1 VTTIGVPYFLTR
13 YQPGVDLVVPLDV
26 VVRAELVVEAGWSP
40 ILPLYESV
48 AAAVSDVIAGG
59 GRPIVMSGDCTVAL
73 GTVAG
78 LQRAG
83 HDPGIVW
90 FDAHGD
96 VQTMETT
103 TSGFLGGMPLR
114 ILVGYRPELVAAP
127 LGLRATAEERVVL
140 VDARD
145 LDPPE
150 QDYLCQ
156 ATMRH
161 LPLEDLSPHALPKGP
176 LYVHLDLD
184 IVDPTELPH
193 VRYPAPGGPSLAAVV
208 ESVGM
213 LVRTGQVVG
222 IGIACTWAPGTVLSD
237 HVGTLLRSVL
247 SEWEDDAPA

>member
-1 VTTIGVPYFLTR
+1 VTRVGVPYFLTH
-13 YQPGVDLVVPLDV
+13 YQPDVDLVVSLDV
-26 VVRAELVVEAGWSP
+26 VVRAELLNETGWSP
-40 ILPLYESV
+40 IIPLYESV
-48 AAAVSDVIAGG
+48 AVAVSDVLAGG
-59 GRPIVMSGDCTVAL
+59 GRPTVLSGDCTVAL

-83 HDPGIVW
+83 LDPGVVW

-114 ILVGYRPELVAAP
+114 ILVGYRPELVAGP
-127 LGLRATAEERVVL
+127 LGLRAIAEERVVL

-150 QDYLCQ
+150 KEYLRQ
-156 ATMRH
+156 SRMRR
-161 LPLEDLSPHALPKGP
+161 LALEDLSPDVLPAGP

-184 IVDPTELPH
+184 VVDPTVLPD

-208 ESVGM
+208 ESVHM
-213 LVRTGQVVG
+213 LVQTGQVVG
-222 IGIACTWAPGTVLSD
+222 IGMACTWSPGTVISD
-237 HVGTLLRSVL
+237 HVRILLESVL
-247 SEWEDDAPA
+247 TGWEDGTH

>member
-1 VTTIGVPYFLTR
+1 MTRIGVPYFLTR
-13 YQPGVDLVVPLDV
+13 YQPDVDLVIPLDV
-26 VVRAELVVEAGWSP
+26 VVRAELVNETGWSP
-40 ILPLYESV
+40 MLPLYESV
-48 AAAVSDVIAGG
+48 AAAVSDVLAGAG
-59 GRPIVMSGDCTVAL
+59 NPTVMSGDCTVAL

-83 HDPGIVW
+83 LDPGVVW

-114 ILVGYRPELVAAP
+114 ILVGYRPELVAVP
-127 LGLRATAEERVVL
+127 LGLRAIVEERVVL

-150 QDYLCQ
+150 QEYLRQ
-156 ATMRH
+156 SRIRRLA
-161 LPLEDLSPHALPKGP
+161 LEELSPDALPVGP

-184 IVDPTELPH
+184 VVDPTELPD

-208 ESVGM
+208 EAVRM
-213 LVRTGQVVG
+213 IVRTGQVVG
-222 IGIACTWAPGTVLSD
+222 VGIACTWSPGTVLAD
-237 HVGTLLRSVL
+237 HVRVLLESVL
-247 SEWEDDAPA
+247 SGWERGSR

>member
-1 VTTIGVPYFLTR
+1 
-13 YQPGVDLVVPLDV
+13 
-26 VVRAELVVEAGWSP
+26 
-40 ILPLYESV
+40 
-48 AAAVSDVIAGG
+48 
-59 GRPIVMSGDCTVAL
+59 MSGDCTVAL

-83 HDPGIVW
+83 LDPGVVW

-114 ILVGYRPELVAAP
+114 ILVGYRPELVAVP
-127 LGLRATAEERVVL
+127 LGLRAIVEERVVL

-150 QDYLCQ
+150 QEYLRQ
-156 ATMRH
+156 SRIRRLA
-161 LPLEDLSPHALPKGP
+161 LEELSPDALPVGP

-184 IVDPTELPH
+184 VVDPTELPD

-208 ESVGM
+208 EAVRM
-213 LVRTGQVVG
+213 IVRTGQVVG
-222 IGIACTWAPGTVLSD
+222 VGIACTWSPGTVLAD
-237 HVGTLLRSVL
+237 HVRVLLESVL
-247 SEWEDDAPA
+247 SGWERGSR

>member
-1 VTTIGVPYFLTR
+1 VTRIGVPYFLTR
-13 YQPGVDLVVPLDV
+13 YQPDVDLVIPLDV
-26 VVRAELVVEAGWSP
+26 VVRAELVHETGWSP
-40 ILPLYESV
+40 MLPLYESV
-48 AAAVSDVIAGG
+48 AVAVSDVLAGEG
-59 GRPIVMSGDCTVAL
+59 NPTVMSGDCTVAL

-83 HDPGIVW
+83 LDPGVVW

-114 ILVGYRPELVAAP
+114 ILVGYRPELVAVP
-127 LGLRATAEERVVL
+127 LGLRAIVEERVVL

-150 QDYLCQ
+150 KEYLRQ
-156 ATMRH
+156 SRIRRLA
-161 LPLEDLSPHALPKGP
+161 LEDLSPEALPDGP

-184 IVDPTELPH
+184 VVDPTEVPG

-208 ESVGM
+208 EAVHM
-213 LVRTGQVVG
+213 IVRTGQVVG
-222 IGIACTWAPGTVLSD
+222 VGIACTWSEGTILTD
-237 HVGTLLRSVL
+237 HVRILLESVL
-247 SEWEDDAPA
+247 SGWEQGSH